1 MKTIRFIV
9 LIVGSA
15 WALTACGGGGGGAPV
30 VTDTTAPTISRVAVE
45 PSTLIVPG
53 VTSVRVE
60 ADVTDDSSGVD
71 AVTVKA
77 TYPDGSEATQ
87 TLSAGGSA
95 TFAAQFTPS
104 WGGSQPGNVQFVVS
118 ARDKAGNSTSASA
131 VSVRAA
137 APPPG
142 TPW

>member
-9 LIVGSA
+9 LIVGSV
-15 WALTACGGGGGGAPV
+15 WALTGCGGGGSAPV
-30 VTDTTAPTISRVAVE
+30 VTDTAAPTISRVAVE
-45 PSTLIVPG
+45 PSTLIVSG
-53 VTSVRVE
+53 VSSVRVE
-60 ADVTDDSSGVD
+60 ADVSDDSSGVD

-87 TLSAGGSA
+87 TLSAGSSTTYA
-95 TFAAQFTPS
+95 VQFTPS

-118 ARDKAGNSTSASA
+118 ARDKAGNSSSASA
-131 VSVRAA
+131 VGVRAA